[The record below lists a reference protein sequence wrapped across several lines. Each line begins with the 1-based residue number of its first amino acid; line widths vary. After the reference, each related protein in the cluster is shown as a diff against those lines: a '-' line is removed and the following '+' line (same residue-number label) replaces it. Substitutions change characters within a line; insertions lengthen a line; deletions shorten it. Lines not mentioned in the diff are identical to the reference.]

1 MTKNELWE
9 IWELAKKG
17 NTYSRKPLPVEY
29 IKEAEEYINGSNSTI
44 EKKKTSWSA
53 VYPMVLLKELGG
65 ENESIAKRILF
76 VISQWRREGVI
87 SDYYYMFNDIDIAVK
102 IGYSLPEIIEE
113 SIIRF
118 KKNLSVDYIEPSLE
132 KLWKYFTDEN
142 FAKFADN
149 LFKNNIDTL
158 IEKKNE
164 NHMFFTLL
172 ITASLLYKKD
182 PVKYERYLKP
192 IMDYAEKS
200 DSDNSGTLNIKEAF
214 VVSLGLMLNNLGTG
228 LAASITGV
236 NVSITVICTFI
247 LSIAL
252 LMLGKSIGHNVLG
265 SICGKYAPLISGVLL
280 IILGIFELIN

>member
-118 KKNLSVDYIEPSLE
+118 
-132 KLWKYFTDEN
+132 
-142 FAKFADN
+142 
-149 LFKNNIDTL
+149 
-158 IEKKNE
+158 
-164 NHMFFTLL
+164 
-172 ITASLLYKKD
+172 
-182 PVKYERYLKP
+182 
-192 IMDYAEKS
+192 
-200 DSDNSGTLNIKEAF
+200 
-214 VVSLGLMLNNLGTG
+214 
-228 LAASITGV
+228 
-236 NVSITVICTFI
+236 
-247 LSIAL
+247 
-252 LMLGKSIGHNVLG
+252 
-265 SICGKYAPLISGVLL
+265 
-280 IILGIFELIN
+280 